1 MGNIFANAMHLEDD
15 HGVAGYFFIFPDL
28 SIRVEGRYCLK
39 FDLLKVIIPPMPPGE
54 EQVPGGNQVV
64 AEVYS
69 AVFVVF
75 AAKKFP
81 GMMESTEFT
90 KAIARQGIKINIR
103 GEPRRRGAAA
113 SGASSQGAVHGA
125 SREGGRRRKVH
136 VVEVH
141 ESEEEE
147 EDEDEES
154 EMSRRSAET

>member
-1 MGNIFANAMHLEDD
+1 MMGNIFANAIHLEDD
-15 HGVAGYFFIFPDL
+15 RGDPGYFFIFPDL

-39 FDLLKVIIPPMPPGE
+39 FDLLKVIIPPTAPGE

-69 AVFVVF
+69 DVFVVF

-103 GEPRRRGAAA
+103 GEPRRRGTAAA
-113 SGASSQGAVHGA
+113 GTTGGHG
-125 SREGGRRRKVH
+125 RESGRRRKVQ
-136 VVEVH
+136 VVEVQ
-141 ESEEEE
+141 SDDDE